1 MRRNPTSLSER
12 SALMFAAVLTAVLV
26 GAGCGKSAAPANN
39 AGGTP
44 AKKTSTSAASQTP
57 AKVAG
62 APANAFLSVFAT
74 DSPRDPFHPQIKP
87 KATAPTVIS
96 GPPIDAEAPQ
106 IIASIQ
112 GGFQGIFGLQS
123 EREVMV
129 HDVLLPEN
137 RERTVTVFVNGQ
149 VRKLKVK
156 AVKIYRTAA
165 ELQIEGISQLVTVP
179 KTR

>member
-1 MRRNPTSLSER
+1 MRRNTTSLSGR
-12 SALMFAAVLTAVLV
+12 TALMFAAVLTAVLV

-39 AGGTP
+39 ATGTP
-44 AKKTSTSAASQTP
+44 AKKTSSAANAQTP
-57 AKVAG
+57 AKVAA
-62 APANAFLSVFAT
+62 APANAFLSVFST
-74 DSPRDPFHPQIKP
+74 DNPRDPFHPQVKP
-87 KATAPTVIS
+87 KPVAPTVLT
-96 GPPIDAEAPQ
+96 GPPIDAEAPA

-112 GGFQGIFGLQS
+112 GGFQGIFGLTN

-137 RERTVTVFVNGQ
+137 REKTVTVFVNGQ

-165 ELQIEGISQLVTVP
+165 ELQIEGISQLITVP
-179 KTR
+179 KNK